1 MKSSIE
7 LAATLSA
14 SSSKISATS
23 ASTEI
28 STSIMSAGG
37 TTWAGGDCWLAALA
51 ARFFALCLAD
61 GLVLFF
67 ACGANGL
74 TNKFGGMAGVELSLP
89 SFEDTLAGVGSLA
102 GLGAGLGAGLAGR
115 AGVGRRLVGCGSGHL
130 RVGR

>member
-61 GLVLFF
+61 GLVLSLV
-67 ACGANGL
+67 CGANGL
-74 TNKFGGMAGVELSLP
+74 FARLAGMAGIGLSLP
-89 SFEDTLAGVGSLA
+89 SFEVITVGMA
-102 GLGAGLGAGLAGR
+102 
-115 AGVGRRLVGCGSGHL
+115 V
-130 RVGR
+130 